1 MRDSD
6 MQIRAKIT
14 SKGQIT
20 VPREV
25 RRALGV
31 KEGDNL
37 VFEKTDAGFTV
48 TPARDKSAFG
58 KYRGIG
64 NPGTV
69 SGREAVLQATREIRG
84 RESDK

>member
-1 MRDSD
+1 
-6 MQIRAKIT
+6 MQTRAKIT

-20 VPREV
+20 VPSEV

-37 VFEKTDAGFTV
+37 VFEKTEAGFTV
-48 TPARDKSAFG
+48 SPAREKSAFA

-64 NPGTV
+64 NAGT
-69 SGREAVLQATREIRG
+69 SGRDAVLKATREIRG
-84 RESDK
+84 RDSDK

>member
-1 MRDSD
+1 
-6 MQIRAKIT
+6 MQTRAKIT

-37 VFEKTDAGFTV
+37 IFEQTDDGFTV
-48 TPARDKSAFG
+48 SPAREKSVFA

-64 NPGTV
+64 NPGTA
-69 SGREAVLQATREIRG
+69 SGREAVLQATCEIRG
-84 RESDK
+84 RDSDK